1 LRISPSVI
9 CCDRRNYVSLTRLQM
24 EAKRRIGKKCAG
36 IHYCASQGNLQLVE
50 THILADQSALNAQNS
65 RTFSSV
71 LYKANGRVEVVKQ
84 LIEWR
89 VDLEAKDYSGWTALH
104 IAALSGRHAETRMLI
119 EARADVNAKTK

>member
-1 LRISPSVI
+1 
-9 CCDRRNYVSLTRLQM
+9 M
-24 EAKRRIGKKCAG
+24 GKKCAR
-36 IHYCASQGNLQLVE
+36 IHYCASKGKLQLVE
-50 THILADQSALNAQNS
+50 LHILADQSALNAQNS

-71 LYKANGRVEVVKQ
+71 LYKANGRVGVVKQ

-104 IAALSGRHAETRMLI
+104 IAALAGRHAETRMLI